1 MKTEHSSE
9 AQRPHE
15 PTVALTKQV
24 VGLSPDAKAAFV
36 IDAVAEKKDRVREA
50 AVEQRFCPDRACA
63 SLDVLAH
70 IITRLDEKS
79 RARFIEVV
87 ATPLMAREP
96 MDLLKITLATKSF
109 EQLSAMSLEGDRP
122 GASFMKNMLIERM
135 GRDLANG
142 KWDHCAQGEMLPLS
156 SRAIVYLLEQNAEPH
171 KDVIREKM
179 RAMCD
184 VLTASR
190 MHKDAPESLIS
201 STRHLYVDYG
211 DGRQHD
217 YHGVVVA
224 GHLTLVVEP
233 HTSPTQLA
241 STFIHEDLHLFFEK
255 HFGAEAAERGATR
268 SSNLKPVPKETP
280 LVAPNNR
287 TSDGL
292 LSEFHSYVQQA
303 AFDNQLLRDGI
314 MSRSDAATFLKN
326 WKGLK
331 DDMTKAL
338 TVLRACEKRGD
349 FSERG
354 SALLQDLSERLE
366 ATDVDISKHKEKLML
381 TILRERLGMPP
392 K

>member
-36 IDAVAEKKDRVREA
+36 IDALAEKKDRVREA
-50 AVEQRFCPDRACA
+50 ALEQRFCPDRACA

-79 RARFIEVV
+79 RTRFIDVV

-156 SRAIVYLLEQNAEPH
+156 SRAVVYFLEPHAEPH
-171 KDVIREKM
+171 REVVRERM

-184 VLTASR
+184 VLTSSR
-190 MHKDAPESLIS
+190 MHKEAPESVIS
-201 STRHLYVDYG
+201 STRHLYVDVG
-211 DGRQHD
+211 DGSQHG
-217 YHGVVVA
+217 YHGAVVG
-224 GHLTLVVEP
+224 GHLNLVVEP
-233 HTSPTQLA
+233 RTSPTQLA
-241 STFIHEDLHLFFEK
+241 STFVHEDLHLFFEK
-255 HFGAEAAERGATR
+255 HFGGAVAERGAMR
-268 SSNLKPVPKETP
+268 SSDSKPVPKEAP
-280 LVAPNNR
+280 FVASNNR
-287 TSDGL
+287 TAEGL

-303 AFDNQLLRDGI
+303 AFDYQLLSDGKMSSRDSAI
-314 MSRSDAATFLKN
+314 FMKN
-326 WKGLK
+326 WKGLSE
-331 DDMTKAL
+331 DMATAL
-338 TVLRACEKRGD
+338 TVLRGCEKRGD
-349 FSERG
+349 FTERG
-354 SALLQDLSERLE
+354 SALLQDMAELLE
-366 ATDVDISKHKEKLML
+366 TTNS
-381 TILRERLGMPP
+381 TIAKYKDKMMMAVLLERLGMPP